1 MKMEDKNVICIALG
15 AALRMTRM
23 FEDLGYLEYN
33 DDSETVLAKFK
44 NGGLR
49 VIGVEGDSGYAMIK
63 DIVNGLGG

>member
-1 MKMEDKNVICIALG
+1 MMEDKQAICN
-15 AALRMTRM
+15 ALRRTLRLTRM
-23 FEDLGYLEYN
+23 FDDLDYLEYN

-63 DIVNGLGG
+63 DIVNHIGG

>member
-1 MKMEDKNVICIALG
+1 MEDKQSICNVLAT
-15 AALRMTRM
+15 ALRLTRM
-23 FEDLGYLEYN
+23 FEDLDYLEYN

-63 DIVNGLGG
+63 DIVNHIGG

>member
-1 MKMEDKNVICIALG
+1 MMEDKNVICIALG
-15 AALRMTRM
+15 M
-23 FEDLGYLEYN
+23 FDDLDYLEYN

-63 DIVNGLGG
+63 DIVNHIGG

>member
-1 MKMEDKNVICIALG
+1 MMEDKNVICIALG
-15 AALRMTRM
+15 MALRTTRM
-23 FEDLGYLEYN
+23 FDDLDYLEYN

-63 DIVNGLGG
+63 DIVNHIGG